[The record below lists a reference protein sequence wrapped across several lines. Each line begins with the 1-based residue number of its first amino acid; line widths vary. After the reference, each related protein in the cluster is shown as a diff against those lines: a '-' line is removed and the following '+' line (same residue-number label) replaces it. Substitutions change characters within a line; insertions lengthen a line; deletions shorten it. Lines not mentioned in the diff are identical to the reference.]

1 MRKLS
6 LLIGALGG
14 AMAGYLLSDEKLR
27 KELVNAKNPE
37 KAAKA
42 LGKHLQR
49 DGALIVKDVQAF
61 VTSDDVQQNLQKA
74 KKFAKAKFTEAK
86 KGVESIV
93 KQGSKRAGT
102 FVKSTVSGT
111 KSGGK
116 KAAKKFRETSV

>member
-49 DGALIVKDVQAF
+49 DGMLVVKDVQAF
-61 VTSDDVQQNLQKA
+61 VTSEDVQQNLQKA
-74 KKFAKAKFTEAK
+74 KKFARAKFREAK
-86 KGVESIV
+86 EGVESLV
-93 KQGSKRAGT
+93 KESSKRAGT

-111 KSGGK
+111 KGGGK
-116 KAAKKFRETSV
+116 KGAKNFRETNV